1 MHSLVLS
8 SFFAAFLFT
17 CVVDGSMSALPA
29 PNLRSSYKKKKKKNP
44 SMHSTSQA
52 PHCWSSKHRQGCDI
66 AWPLC
71 DYLMAGIKDE
81 VAGMWRHS
89 QLNQC
94 VQFSFYVN
102 RGAYKSARLNKLII
116 FLCNTVNILN
126 LEYYKNCPSGIKKKI
141 LISHYCKI

>member
-29 PNLRSSYKKKKKKNP
+29 PNLRSSYKKKKNP

-52 PHCWSSKHRQGCDI
+52 PHCWSKHRQGCDI

-81 VAGMWRHS
+81 VAGCGGTPNSISAYRSVFMLTEEHT
-89 QLNQC
+89 NQH
-94 VQFSFYVN
+94 VLTS
-102 RGAYKSARLNKLII
+102 
-116 FLCNTVNILN
+116 
-126 LEYYKNCPSGIKKKI
+126 
-141 LISHYCKI
+141 